1 MPGTFGPLGSAD
13 SAVLIATGQF
23 SSPGPYPTPSFTGF
37 GVWETVTEE
46 KGNEFCTQTEL
57 SSDSVYQVLALQSID
72 LDQTSMHYFLEEDNS
87 HRWLQRLN
95 KKIYMTL
102 GIMISCGLIV
112 IISLAVNLKLT
123 LLAFLKT
130 Y

>member
-1 MPGTFGPLGSAD
+1 
-13 SAVLIATGQF
+13 
-23 SSPGPYPTPSFTGF
+23 
-37 GVWETVTEE
+37 
-46 KGNEFCTQTEL
+46 
-57 SSDSVYQVLALQSID
+57 
-72 LDQTSMHYFLEEDNS
+72 
-87 HRWLQRLN
+87 
-95 KKIYMTL
+95 MTL